1 MSFIFLLDTN
11 GCYLWTTDVTLVN
24 RERADALTVDATSY
38 ALLAAV
44 ELGESKLADKV
55 ACWITTQ
62 ENYLG
67 GFKSSQ
73 VVWNAGFQ
81 N

>member
-1 MSFIFLLDTN
+1 MKNS
-11 GCYLWTTDVTLVN
+11 
-24 RERADALTVDATSY
+24 DALTVDATSY

-44 ELGESKLADKV
+44 HLGMNEMADKI
-55 ACWITTQ
+55 AHWLTTQ

-73 VVWNAGFQ
+73 VVWTLYYEK
-81 N
+81 

>member
-1 MSFIFLLDTN
+1 MN
-11 GCYLWTTDVTLVN
+11 QEG
-24 RERADALTVDATSY
+24 ADALTVDATSY

-44 ELGESKLADKV
+44 ELGESKLADKI

-67 GFKSSQ
+67 GFKSTQ
-73 VVWNAGFQ
+73 VVWMPVFKLMFEPKELKIFQ
-81 N
+81 ATLKMFYCHA